1 MPDWNDIFNERL
13 QKKKP
18 EILRKNINAEIRIY
32 VVDHNSEIL
41 TEKLLRHWE
50 RENKS
55 TEFRGKVELQ
65 KEVGWFKGLNSW
77 KKSITTKSFIR
88 KKTKTKQNQKKT
100 MNIKWKTE
108 NPRKEQTKRKLN
120 EKETSNDQLKMQ
132 QDQCSISDIESAP
145 SDDTLI
151 ETVDAISNNNFH
163 KYSDNSFIKN
173 SSTTDQEPDHFYQKT
188 CLIRGGWK

>member
-41 TEKLLRHWE
+41 TEKFLRHWE

-65 KEVGWFKGLNSW
+65 KEVGWFKGLDSW

-88 KKTKTKQNQKKT
+88 KKTKTKENQKKQWT
-100 MNIKWKTE
+100 
-108 NPRKEQTKRKLN
+108 
-120 EKETSNDQLKMQ
+120 
-132 QDQCSISDIESAP
+132 
-145 SDDTLI
+145 
-151 ETVDAISNNNFH
+151 
-163 KYSDNSFIKN
+163 
-173 SSTTDQEPDHFYQKT
+173 
-188 CLIRGGWK
+188 

>member
-65 KEVGWFKGLNSW
+65 KEVGWFKGLDSW

-173 SSTTDQEPDHFYQKT
+173 SSATDQKT
-188 CLIRGGWK
+188 PLIRGGWKENKI

>member
-1 MPDWNDIFNERL
+1 M
-13 QKKKP
+13 
-18 EILRKNINAEIRIY
+18 
-32 VVDHNSEIL
+32 VDHNSEIL
-41 TEKLLRHWE
+41 TEKFLRHWE

-55 TEFRGKVELQ
+55 TEFRGKVELR
-65 KEVGWFKGLNSW
+65 KEVGWFKGLDSW

-173 SSTTDQEPDHFYQKT
+173 SSATDQKT
-188 CLIRGGWK
+188 PLIRGGWKENKI